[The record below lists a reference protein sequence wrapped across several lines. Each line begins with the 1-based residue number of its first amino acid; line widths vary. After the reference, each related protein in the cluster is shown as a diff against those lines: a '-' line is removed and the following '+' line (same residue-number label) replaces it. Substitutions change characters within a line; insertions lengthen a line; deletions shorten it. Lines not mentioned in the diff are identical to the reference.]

1 MSEPLTGRI
10 IKVAGPA
17 VVAEGLATAKLD
29 DIVWVGQDRLLGEVI
44 RVQQDR
50 AVLQVFEDTTGLQV
64 GEPVVNTGAPLSV
77 TLGPGLLGQIYDGIQ
92 RPLETLRAAHGAFL
106 ARGVTAPAL
115 PPVQRWAFQPRVQL
129 GSRVVPG
136 AVLGE
141 VEERPGRIHRVL
153 VPSGVQ
159 GEVAEVRDGLRA
171 ADEPVV
177 RLDSG
182 RELTMSQRWPVKRG
196 RPYREKLDPSEPFL
210 TGQRVLDTLM
220 PICLGGAAIIP
231 GGFGTGKTVL
241 EQTLAKCSNA
251 EIIVYVGCGERGNEM
266 TDVLT
271 EFPELDD
278 PFTGRPLMERTILI
292 ANTSNMPVA
301 AREASVYVGLTMAEY
316 YRDMG
321 YHVALLADSTSRWAE
336 AMREISARLEEMPGE
351 EGYPTY
357 LASRLAGFYERSG
370 RVRCLAEDERVG
382 SVTIVGA
389 VSPPGGDYSE
399 PVTQSSQRV
408 TGAFWALDAPLAYR
422 RHFPAISWARS
433 YSLYV
438 RQLEPWYLR
447 HVSQDWSEAV
457 RTARELLQ
465 RDAELQEVV
474 QLVGPE
480 GLQDHERLVLETG
493 RSIREDYLQ
502 QNAFSPVDMRC
513 SLRKQ
518 LAMLQAILHFHRVA
532 SEAVRKGVGA
542 EKLIALPQRES
553 LSRMKEVAEDE
564 IEAYVERFKQKL
576 ELELAI
582 GTSVNG

>member
-1 MSEPLTGRI
+1 MNEPAMGRI

-17 VVAEGLATAKLD
+17 VVAEGLEAAKLD
-29 DIVWVGQDRLLGEVI
+29 DIVWVGEDRLWGEVI
-44 RVQQDR
+44 RVQRDR
-50 AVLQVFEDTTGLQV
+50 AFLQVFEDTTGLRV
-64 GEPVVNTGAPLSV
+64 GEPVVNTAAPLSV
-77 TLGPGLLGQIYDGIQ
+77 TLGPGLLGQIYDGVQ
-92 RPLETLRAAHGAFL
+92 RPLETLREAHGAFL
-106 ARGVTAPAL
+106 FRGVTAPAL
-115 PPVQRWAFQPRVQL
+115 PPAQQWDFEPRV
-129 GSRVVPG
+129 RPG
-136 AVLGE
+136 DRIEAGTVLGE
-141 VEERPGRIHRVL
+141 IEERPGRIHRVL
-153 VPSGVQ
+153 VPPGVA
-159 GEVAEVRDGLRA
+159 GVVAEVRDGRRA
-171 ADEPVV
+171 ANEPVV

-182 RELTMSQRWPVKRG
+182 RELTLTQNWPVKRG

-210 TGQRVLDTLM
+210 TGQRVLDTLL
-220 PICLGGAAIIP
+220 PICLGGTAIIP

-266 TDVLT
+266 TDVLA
-271 EFPELDD
+271 EFPQLAD
-278 PFTGRPLMERTILI
+278 PLTGRPLMERTILI

-370 RVRCLAEDERVG
+370 RVRCLGPDDRVG

-399 PVTQSSQRV
+399 PVTQNSQRV
-408 TGAFWALDAPLAYR
+408 SGAFWALDAPLAYR

-438 RQLEPWYLR
+438 RQLEPWYVR
-447 HVSQDWSEAV
+447 HVSPDWSEAV
-457 RTARELLQ
+457 RAVRELLQ

-480 GLQDHERLVLETG
+480 GLQDHERMVLETG

-502 QNAFSPVDMRC
+502 QNAFSPVDARC

-518 LAMLQAILHFHRVA
+518 LAMLHAILHFHRVA
-532 SEAVRKGVGA
+532 AEAVRQGIGV

-553 LSRMKEVAEDE
+553 LSRMKEVAEEE
-564 IEAYVERFKQKL
+564 IEAYVERFQQ
-576 ELELAI
+576 ELEAAI
-582 GTSVNG
+582 KQLGA

>member
-1 MSEPLTGRI
+1 MNEPAMGRI

-17 VVAEGLATAKLD
+17 VVAEGLEAAKVD
-29 DIVWVGQDRLLGEVI
+29 DIVWVGEDRLWGEVI
-44 RVQQDR
+44 RVQRDR
-50 AVLQVFEDTTGLQV
+50 AFLQVFEDTTGLRV
-64 GEPVVNTGAPLSV
+64 GEPVVNTEAPLSV
-77 TLGPGLLGQIYDGIQ
+77 TLGPGLLGQIYDGVQ
-92 RPLETLRAAHGAFL
+92 RPLEALREAHGAFL
-106 ARGVTAPAL
+106 FRGVTAPAL
-115 PPVQRWAFQPRVQL
+115 PSGQPWDFE
-129 GSRVVPG
+129 SRVRPGDRIEAG

-141 VEERPGRIHRVL
+141 IEERPGRIHRVL
-153 VPSGVQ
+153 VPPLVTGV
-159 GEVAEVRDGLRA
+159 VAEVRDGRRRA
-171 ADEPVV
+171 NEPVV

-182 RELTMSQRWPVKRG
+182 RELTLTQNWPVKRG

-210 TGQRVLDTLM
+210 TGQRVLDTLL
-220 PICLGGAAIIP
+220 PICLGGTAIIP

-266 TDVLT
+266 TDVLA
-271 EFPELDD
+271 EFPQLAD
-278 PFTGRPLMERTILI
+278 PLTGRPLMERTILI

-370 RVRCLAEDERVG
+370 RVRCLGQDDRVG

-399 PVTQSSQRV
+399 PVTQNSQRV
-408 TGAFWALDAPLAYR
+408 SGAFWALDAPLAYR

-438 RQLEPWYLR
+438 RQLEPWYAR
-447 HVSQDWSEAV
+447 QVSPDWSEAV
-457 RTARELLQ
+457 RTVRELLQ

-480 GLQDHERLVLETG
+480 GLQDHERMVLETG

-502 QNAFSPVDMRC
+502 QNAFSPIDARC

-518 LAMLQAILHFHRVA
+518 LAMLHAILHFHRVA
-532 SEAVRKGVGA
+532 AEAVRHGVGV
-542 EKLIALPQRES
+542 EKLIALPPRES

-564 IEAYVERFKQKL
+564 IEAYVERFQQ

-582 GTSVNG
+582 GKLEA

>member
-1 MSEPLTGRI
+1 MNEPAMGRI

-17 VVAEGLATAKLD
+17 VVAEGLEAAKLD
-29 DIVWVGQDRLLGEVI
+29 DIVWVGEDRLWGEVI
-44 RVQQDR
+44 RVQRDR
-50 AVLQVFEDTTGLQV
+50 AFLQVFEDTTGLRV
-64 GEPVVNTGAPLSV
+64 GEPVVNTATPLSV
-77 TLGPGLLGQIYDGIQ
+77 TLGPGLLGQIYDGVQ
-92 RPLETLRAAHGAFL
+92 RPLETLREAHGAFL
-106 ARGVTAPAL
+106 FRGVTAPAL
-115 PPVQRWAFQPRVQL
+115 PPAQQWDFEPRVRP
-129 GSRVVPG
+129 GDRVEAG

-141 VEERPGRIHRVL
+141 IEERPGRIHRVL
-153 VPSGVQ
+153 VPPGVA
-159 GEVAEVRDGLRA
+159 GVVAEVRDGRRGA
-171 ADEPVV
+171 NEPVV

-182 RELTMSQRWPVKRG
+182 RELTLTQNWPVKRG

-210 TGQRVLDTLM
+210 TGQRVLDTLL
-220 PICLGGAAIIP
+220 PICLGGTAIIP

-266 TDVLT
+266 TDVLA
-271 EFPELDD
+271 EFPQLAD
-278 PFTGRPLMERTILI
+278 PLTGRPLMERTILI

-370 RVRCLAEDERVG
+370 RVRCLGPDDRVG

-399 PVTQSSQRV
+399 PVTQNSQRV
-408 TGAFWALDAPLAYR
+408 SGAFWALDAPLAYR

-438 RQLEPWYLR
+438 RQLEPWYVR
-447 HVSQDWSEAV
+447 HVSRDWSEAV
-457 RTARELLQ
+457 RAVRELLQ

-480 GLQDHERLVLETG
+480 GLQDHERIVLETG

-502 QNAFSPVDMRC
+502 QNAFSPVDVRC

-518 LAMLQAILHFHRVA
+518 LAMLHAILHFHRVA
-532 SEAVRKGVGA
+532 GEAVRQGVGVD
-542 EKLIALPQRES
+542 KLIALPQRES

-564 IEAYVERFKQKL
+564 IEAYVERFQQ
-576 ELELAI
+576 ELEAAI
-582 GTSVNG
+582 RQVGSA

>member
-1 MSEPLTGRI
+1 MNEPAMGRI

-17 VVAEGLATAKLD
+17 VVAEGLEAAKLD
-29 DIVWVGQDRLLGEVI
+29 DIVWVGEERLWGEVI
-44 RVQQDR
+44 RVQRDR
-50 AVLQVFEDTTGLQV
+50 AFLQVFEDTTGLRV
-64 GEPVVNTGAPLSV
+64 GEPVVNTAAPLSV
-77 TLGPGLLGQIYDGIQ
+77 TLGPGLLGQIYDGVQ
-92 RPLETLRAAHGAFL
+92 RPLEILREAHGAFL
-106 ARGVTAPAL
+106 FRGVTAPAL
-115 PPVQRWAFQPRVQL
+115 PPAQQWDFEPRVRP
-129 GSRVVPG
+129 GDHIEAG

-141 VEERPGRIHRVL
+141 IEERPGRIHRVL
-153 VPSGVQ
+153 VPPAVAGV
-159 GEVAEVRDGLRA
+159 VAEVRDGRRGA
-171 ADEPVV
+171 NEPVV

-182 RELTMSQRWPVKRG
+182 RELTLTQNWPVKRG

-210 TGQRVLDTLM
+210 TGQRVLDTLL
-220 PICLGGAAIIP
+220 PICLGGTAIIP

-266 TDVLT
+266 TDVLA
-271 EFPELDD
+271 EFPELAD
-278 PFTGRPLMERTILI
+278 PLTGRPLMERTILI

-370 RVRCLAEDERVG
+370 RVRCLGPDDRVG

-399 PVTQSSQRV
+399 PVTQNSQRV
-408 TGAFWALDAPLAYR
+408 SGAFWALDAPLAYR

-438 RQLEPWYLR
+438 RQLEPWYVR
-447 HVSQDWSEAV
+447 HVSPDWSDAV
-457 RTARELLQ
+457 RTVRELLQ

-480 GLQDHERLVLETG
+480 GLQDQERMVLETG

-502 QNAFSPVDMRC
+502 QNAFSPVDARC

-518 LAMLQAILHFHRVA
+518 LAMLHAILHFHRVA
-532 SEAVRKGVGA
+532 GEAVRHGVGV

-564 IEAYVERFKQKL
+564 IEAYVERFQQ
-576 ELELAI
+576 ELDAAI
-582 GTSVNG
+582 RQLGA

>member
-1 MSEPLTGRI
+1 MNQEAQGRI
-10 IKVAGPA
+10 IRVAGPA
-17 VVAEGLATAKLD
+17 VVAEGMHSARLN
-29 DIVWVGQDRLLGEVI
+29 DIAWVGELRLLGEVI
-44 RVQQDR
+44 RVEHDQ
-50 AVLQVFEDTTGLQV
+50 AFLQVFEDTTGLGI
-64 GEPVVNTGAPLSV
+64 GEPVVNSGAPLSV
-77 TLGPGLLGQIYDGIQ
+77 ALGPGLLGMIYDGVQ
-92 RPLETLRAAHGAFL
+92 RPLESLFRMHGAFL
-106 ARGVTAPAL
+106 ARGVSAPAL
-115 PPVQRWAFQPRVQL
+115 AADRTWEFEPRVRR
-129 GSRVVPG
+129 GDRIVPG
-136 AVLGE
+136 SILGE
-141 VEERPGRIHRVL
+141 VEEQPGRKHRVMAP
-153 VPSGVQ
+153 PSVAGTVD
-159 GEVAEVRDGLRA
+159 EVFDGRRPADA
-171 ADEPVV
+171 AVV
-177 RLDSG
+177 RLSDG
-182 RELTMSQRWPVKRG
+182 RELPMIQHWPVKRG

-210 TGQRVLDTLM
+210 TGQRVLDALF
-220 PICLGGAAIIP
+220 PICLGGSAIIP

-370 RVRCLAEDERVG
+370 RVRCLGDDDRVG

-422 RHFPAISWARS
+422 RHFPAISWLRS
-433 YSLYV
+433 YSLYSP
-438 RQLEPWYLR
+438 QLEPWYLKEL
-447 HVSQDWSEAV
+447 SQEWIDALQAV
-457 RTARELLQ
+457 RALLQ

-480 GLQDHERLVLETG
+480 GLQDQERVILATG
-493 RSIREDYLQ
+493 RAIREDFLQ
-502 QNAFSPVDMRC
+502 QNAFLPTDMRC
-513 SLRKQ
+513 SLAKQ
-518 LAMLQAILHFHRVA
+518 KTMLQAILHFHRVA
-532 SEAVRKGVGA
+532 EEAVRKGVGA
-542 EKLIALPQRES
+542 EKVVALPEREL
-553 LSRMKEVAEDE
+553 LSRMKEVAAEE
-564 IEAYVERFKQKL
+564 IDAYVEQFRHKL
-576 ELELAI
+576 EAA
-582 GTSVNG
+582 VNQLVA

>member
-1 MSEPLTGRI
+1 
-10 IKVAGPA
+10 
-17 VVAEGLATAKLD
+17 
-29 DIVWVGQDRLLGEVI
+29 
-44 RVQQDR
+44 
-50 AVLQVFEDTTGLQV
+50 
-64 GEPVVNTGAPLSV
+64 
-77 TLGPGLLGQIYDGIQ
+77 
-92 RPLETLRAAHGAFL
+92 
-106 ARGVTAPAL
+106 
-115 PPVQRWAFQPRVQL
+115 
-129 GSRVVPG
+129 
-136 AVLGE
+136 
-141 VEERPGRIHRVL
+141 
-153 VPSGVQ
+153 
-159 GEVAEVRDGLRA
+159 
-171 ADEPVV
+171 
-177 RLDSG
+177 
-182 RELTMSQRWPVKRG
+182 
-196 RPYREKLDPSEPFL
+196 
-210 TGQRVLDTLM
+210 
-220 PICLGGAAIIP
+220 
-231 GGFGTGKTVL
+231 
-241 EQTLAKCSNA
+241 
-251 EIIVYVGCGERGNEM
+251 M

-370 RVRCLAEDERVG
+370 RVRCLGDDERVG

-438 RQLEPWYLR
+438 RQLEPWYVR
-447 HVSQDWSEAV
+447 NVSQDWSEAV
-457 RTARELLQ
+457 RAARELLQ

-480 GLQDHERLVLETG
+480 GLQDHERMVLETG

-502 QNAFSPVDMRC
+502 QNAFAPVDMRC

-518 LAMLQAILHFHRVA
+518 LAMLQAILHFHRIA
-532 SEAVRKGVGA
+532 SEAIRKGAGA

-564 IEAYVERFKQKL
+564 IEAYVERFKQ
-576 ELELAI
+576 ELESAVA
-582 GTSVNG
+582 TSGAG

>member
-1 MSEPLTGRI
+1 MNEPAMGRI

-17 VVAEGLATAKLD
+17 VVAQGLEAAKLD
-29 DIVWVGQDRLLGEVI
+29 DIVWVGEDRLWGEVI
-44 RVQQDR
+44 RVQRDR
-50 AVLQVFEDTTGLQV
+50 AFLQVFEDTTGLRV
-64 GEPVVNTGAPLSV
+64 GEPVVNTAAPLSV
-77 TLGPGLLGQIYDGIQ
+77 TLGPGLLGQIYDGVQ
-92 RPLETLRAAHGAFL
+92 RPLETLREVHGAFL
-106 ARGVTAPAL
+106 FRGVTTPAL
-115 PPVQRWAFQPRVQL
+115 PPAQQWDFEPRVRL
-129 GSRVVPG
+129 GDRLEAGS
-136 AVLGE
+136 VLGE
-141 VEERPGRIHRVL
+141 IEERPGRIHRVL
-153 VPSGVQ
+153 VPPAVTGV
-159 GEVAEVRDGLRA
+159 VAEVRDGRRGA
-171 ADEPVV
+171 NEPVV
-177 RLDSG
+177 RLDNG
-182 RELTMSQRWPVKRG
+182 RELTLTQNWPVKRG

-210 TGQRVLDTLM
+210 TGQRVLDTLL
-220 PICLGGAAIIP
+220 PICLGGTAIIP

-266 TDVLT
+266 TDVLA
-271 EFPELDD
+271 EFPQLAD
-278 PFTGRPLMERTILI
+278 PLTGRPLMERTILI

-370 RVRCLAEDERVG
+370 RVRCLGPDDRVG

-399 PVTQSSQRV
+399 PVTQNSQRV
-408 TGAFWALDAPLAYR
+408 SGAFWALDAPLAYR

-438 RQLEPWYLR
+438 RHLEPWYER
-447 HVSQDWSEAV
+447 HVSGDWSEAV
-457 RTARELLQ
+457 RAVRELLQ

-480 GLQDHERLVLETG
+480 GLQDHERMVLETG

-502 QNAFSPVDMRC
+502 QNAFSPVDARC

-518 LAMLQAILHFHRVA
+518 LAMLHAILHFHRVA
-532 SEAVRKGVGA
+532 AEAVRHGVGV
-542 EKLIALPQRES
+542 ERLTALPQRES
-553 LSRMKEVAEDE
+553 LSRMKEVAEEE
-564 IEAYVERFKQKL
+564 IEAYVERFKQ
-576 ELELAI
+576 ELDAAI
-582 GTSVNG
+582 KQLGA

>member
-1 MSEPLTGRI
+1 MNEPEMGRI

-17 VVAEGLATAKLD
+17 VVAEGLEAAKLD
-29 DIVWVGQDRLLGEVI
+29 DIVWVGEDRLWGEVI
-44 RVQQDR
+44 RVQRDR
-50 AVLQVFEDTTGLQV
+50 AFLQVFEDTTGLRV
-64 GEPVVNTGAPLSV
+64 GEPVVNTAAPLSV
-77 TLGPGLLGQIYDGIQ
+77 TLGPGLLGQIYDGVQ
-92 RPLETLRAAHGAFL
+92 RPLETLREAHGAFL
-106 ARGVTAPAL
+106 FRGVTAPAL
-115 PPVQRWAFQPRVQL
+115 PPARQWDLEPRVRPGDRIEA
-129 GSRVVPG
+129 GS
-136 AVLGE
+136 VLGE
-141 VEERPGRIHRVL
+141 IEERPGRIHRVL
-153 VPSGVQ
+153 VPPGVA
-159 GEVAEVRDGLRA
+159 GVVAEVRDGRRA
-171 ADEPVV
+171 ANEPVV

-182 RELTMSQRWPVKRG
+182 RELTLTQNWPVKRG

-210 TGQRVLDTLM
+210 TGQRVLDTLL
-220 PICLGGAAIIP
+220 PICLGGTAIIP

-266 TDVLT
+266 TDVLA
-271 EFPELDD
+271 EFPQLAD
-278 PFTGRPLMERTILI
+278 PLTGRPLMERTILI

-370 RVRCLAEDERVG
+370 RVRCLGPDDRVG

-399 PVTQSSQRV
+399 PVTQNSQRV
-408 TGAFWALDAPLAYR
+408 SGAFWALDAPLAYR

-438 RQLEPWYLR
+438 RQLEPWYVR
-447 HVSQDWSEAV
+447 QVSPDWNEAV
-457 RTARELLQ
+457 RAVRDLLQ

-480 GLQDHERLVLETG
+480 GLQDQERMVLETG

-502 QNAFSPVDMRC
+502 QNALSPVDARC

-518 LAMLQAILHFHRVA
+518 LAMLHAILHFHRVA
-532 SEAVRKGVGA
+532 AEAVRQGIGV

-553 LSRMKEVAEDE
+553 LSRMKEVAEEE
-564 IEAYVERFKQKL
+564 IEAYVERFQQ
-576 ELELAI
+576 ELEAAI
-582 GTSVNG
+582 KQLGA